1 MSQPLLLIIEDEAA
15 LKRFLKPTL
24 QKQGYQVLLASTGQ
38 EGLDLARSHN
48 PDLVLLD
55 LGLPD
60 RDGLKVLQEL
70 RSWSRKPVIILSAR
84 SQELDKVIALN
95 LGADDYVTKPFGA
108 AELLARIGVGLRNA
122 ARTEQASEIYE
133 SKGLKVDLN
142 TRQVT
147 RNGELVR
154 LTPLEYRLLTA
165 LIRRA
170 GRVATHTQL
179 LTEVWGPGQAEQ
191 IHYLRIYMGQLRHKL
206 ESDPSRPQ
214 HFLTEPGIGY
224 RINVD

>member
-1 MSQPLLLIIEDEAA
+1 MNQPLLLIIEDEPA

-24 QKQGYQVLLASTGQ
+24 QKQGYQVLLAATGQ

-60 RDGLKVLQEL
+60 RDGLRVLQEL
-70 RSWSRKPVIILSAR
+70 RTWSRKPVIILSAR
-84 SQELDKVIALN
+84 NQELDKVIALN

-122 ARTEQASEIYE
+122 ARTEQASEVFE
-133 SKGLKVDLN
+133 SKGLKVDLI

-147 RNGELVR
+147 RDGELVR
-154 LTPLEYRLLTA
+154 LTPLEYRLLGA

-170 GRVATHTQL
+170 GRVATHAQL

-191 IHYLRIYMGQLRHKL
+191 VHYLRIYMGQLRHKL

-214 HFLTEPGIGY
+214 HFLTEPGVGY
-224 RINVD
+224 RINMN

>member
-1 MSQPLLLIIEDEAA
+1 MNQPLLLIIEDEPA

-24 QKQGYQVLLASTGQ
+24 QKQGYQVLLAATGQ

-60 RDGLKVLQEL
+60 RDGLRVLQEL
-70 RSWSRKPVIILSAR
+70 RTWSRKPVIILSAR
-84 SQELDKVIALN
+84 NQELDKVIALN

-122 ARTEQASEIYE
+122 ARTEQASEVFE
-133 SKGLKVDLN
+133 SKGLKVDLI

-147 RNGELVR
+147 RDGELVR
-154 LTPLEYRLLTA
+154 LTPLEYRLLGA

-170 GRVATHTQL
+170 GRVATHAQL

-191 IHYLRIYMGQLRHKL
+191 VHYLRIYMGQLRHKL
-206 ESDPSRPQ
+206 EADPSRPQ

-224 RINVD
+224 RINVN